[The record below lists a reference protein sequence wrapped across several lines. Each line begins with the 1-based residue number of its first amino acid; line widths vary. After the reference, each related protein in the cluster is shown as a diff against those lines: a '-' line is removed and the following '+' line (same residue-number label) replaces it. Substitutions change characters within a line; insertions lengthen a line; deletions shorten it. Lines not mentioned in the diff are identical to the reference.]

1 MPLRAALA
9 VCKIVLEFDFPS
21 CCRRWEICCHHVT
34 VTLILFEVGALN
46 FIVGHNRDRDSYQ
59 VPAALAEVSA
69 LETFVTD
76 YYEGRGFSVPTLSH
90 RRTPLIDASRVRQS
104 WGAFAA
110 QLPYEVKRRIKR
122 SVDFPTVAVESR
134 LGATIAR
141 VAAQKPEAD
150 LLLYSG
156 SALQAFQGPSTGRRI
171 LFQYQVSPQ
180 FIVDTLSTVDDLQG
194 VRPWLREAEELD
206 PGMQEQHVAEV
217 NLADSAVCASSFTKR
232 GLIAQGMDPEN
243 ITVAPYGGPR
253 PERIPEDAAAGPTCS
268 MLFVGQG
275 IARKGLHI
283 LVEAWRRA
291 ALKNA
296 TLTLVTSRHDPEIED
311 FARGV
316 PNINF
321 VGRHSK
327 QEVLARMRTA
337 DTLLLPSIAEG
348 FGLVLSEALSQG
360 CRLLASF
367 NTGLVDMELPE
378 NLGVVVEPGSVD
390 SLVEG
395 LQRIADTYEP
405 RRSYRDLVFD
415 HSERLSWA
423 GFRRK
428 VRQGA
433 GLPTEIGETA
443 RLEEGE

>member
-1 MPLRAALA
+1 MSVA
-9 VCKIVLEFDFPS
+9 
-21 CCRRWEICCHHVT
+21 
-34 VTLILFEVGALN
+34 LILFEVGALN

-69 LETFVTD
+69 LDTFVTD

-90 RRTPLIDASRVRQS
+90 RRTPLIDPSQVRQS
-104 WGAFAA
+104 FGAFAA
-110 QLPYEVKRRIKR
+110 QLPYEVKRRIRR
-122 SVDFPTVAVESR
+122 SVDFPTVAVEAR
-134 LGATIAR
+134 LGETIAR
-141 VAAQKPEAD
+141 VAARRPHAD

-156 SALQAFQGPSTGRRI
+156 SALQAFKGPSMGRRI
-171 LFQYQVSPQ
+171 LFQYQVSPE
-180 FIVDTLSTVDDLQG
+180 FIVDTLSTVDELRG
-194 VRPWLREAEELD
+194 VRPWLRESEELD
-206 PGMQEQHVAEV
+206 PGMQAQHVAEV
-217 NLADSAVCASSFTKR
+217 NLADSAVCASSFTRR
-232 GLIAQGMDPEN
+232 GLIAQGMAPEN

-253 PERIPEDAAAGPTCS
+253 PERIPDDAAAGPTCS

-296 TLTLVTSRHDPEIED
+296 TLTLVTSRHDPEIEE
-311 FARGV
+311 FAQGV
-316 PNINF
+316 PKIDF

-327 QEVLARMRTA
+327 PEVLARMRAA

-360 CRLLASF
+360 CRLLASS

-378 NLGVVVEPGSVD
+378 DLGVVVEPGSVD
-390 SLVEG
+390 SLVDG
-395 LQRIADTYEP
+395 LRRIVDTYEP
-405 RRSYRDLVFD
+405 RRPYRDVLFD

-423 GFRRK
+423 GFREK
-428 VRQGA
+428 VRQGV
-433 GLPTEIGETA
+433 GLPSLADETTPLGKGE
-443 RLEEGE
+443 